1 MNSSNLKILAKEAK
15 LGLAEFDNGKFYV
28 ASEHTLNSFSTLV
41 IQECVQTLVNY
52 GYTDAADAL
61 KEQYPELTPDWNK
74 LEFPEI

>member
-1 MNSSNLKILAKEAK
+1 
-15 LGLAEFDNGKFYV
+15 
-28 ASEHTLNSFSTLV
+28 LV

-61 KEQYPELTPDWNK
+61 KEQYPELTPEWTK